1 MNKYS
6 NAVEPIVVPTPKEG
20 REYLHTTTAGV
31 KVPLLQAVTLGG
43 TVFLFVLVLGIVF
56 WWMDPL
62 KPAVIAGGSVGL
74 GWLVWALWRWS
85 NLTRPDQP
93 TVQVRSVD
101 HDNDASTPKVIRIRL
116 SEVRKGGHYWSSEF
130 DLPEGTTEEQME
142 AFAVG
147 VLQGKRP
154 ISRREWTIKSD
165 TFSDL
170 HWRAFQDVMVK
181 QQLIE
186 MKSKKGTTAGFRL
199 TERGDGW
206 LRKWLSPSPTD
217 EDAENE

>member
-6 NAVEPIVVPTPKEG
+6 NAVEPIVVPTPQRDG

-31 KVPLLQAVTLGG
+31 KVPLFQAATLGG

-101 HDNDASTPKVIRIRL
+101 HDNDASTPEIIRIQFDR
-116 SEVRKGGHYWSSEF
+116 VDKGHYKQTSLF
-130 DLPEGTTEEQME
+130 DLPVGITKSQMHDL
-142 AFAVG
+142 AVG
-147 VLQGKRP
+147 LLEAKRP
-154 ISRREWTIKSD
+154 WSIREWAGAGK
-165 TFSDL
+165 TFSDPK
-170 HWRAFQDVMVK
+170 WRELQSVMLRH
-181 QQLIE
+181 QLLE
-186 MKSKKGTTAGFRL
+186 PKS
-199 TERGDGW
+199 ERGSQRGFQ
-206 LRKWLSPSPTD
+206 LTAEGVKTMESFLLPPSPTD
-217 EDAENE
+217 EEV

>member
-6 NAVEPIVVPTPKEG
+6 NAVEPIVVPTPQRDG

-31 KVPLLQAVTLGG
+31 KVPLFQAATLGG

-93 TVQVRSVD
+93 QVQVRSVD
-101 HDNDASTPKVIRIRL
+101 HDDDPVTPKIVRVQID
-116 SEVRKGGHYWSSEF
+116 EVKKGGVRQWKMF
-130 DLPEGTTEEQME
+130 DLPATDEQMAE
-142 AFAVG
+142 LAEG
-147 VLQGKRP
+147 LLNGNRP
-154 ISRREWTIKSD
+154 FSEREWTGAGRPFSVNEFRALRAELIKRG
-165 TFSDL
+165 L
-170 HWRAFQDVMVK
+170 MA
-181 QQLIE
+181 L
-186 MKSKKGTTAGFRL
+186 KSEKDPRQGY
-199 TERGDGW
+199 E
-206 LRKWLSPSPTD
+206 PTD
-217 EDAENE
+217 DGKAVFEQFLA